1 MKSSVVISPYSV
13 EWPHI
18 FSQIREELLTVFP
31 PANTQIEHI
40 GSTAVVGLCAKPVI
54 DILLGTKD
62 LTEIESQI
70 ISLEALG
77 FDYVSKYEKEIP
89 TRRYFVKSS
98 SHGLRIHLHGVEIGS
113 RIWKEHLLFRDLLR
127 SDTDLRGR
135 YQDLKL
141 ALAVK
146 HAEDKSAYTA
156 AKSPFIE
163 AVLRISP
170 KTN

>member
-1 MKSSVVISPYSV
+1 MKSNLVISPYS
-13 EWPHI
+13 ETWPHI

-62 LTEIESQI
+62 LSEIESQI

-89 TRRYFVKSS
+89 TRRYS
-98 SHGLRIHLHGVEIGS
+98 LTR
-113 RIWKEHLLFRDLLR
+113 R
-127 SDTDLRGR
+127 
-135 YQDLKL
+135 
-141 ALAVK
+141 
-146 HAEDKSAYTA
+146 
-156 AKSPFIE
+156 
-163 AVLRISP
+163 
-170 KTN
+170 

>member
-1 MKSSVVISPYSV
+1 MSPNMKKRFQHV
-13 EWPHI
+13 
-18 FSQIREELLTVFP
+18 
-31 PANTQIEHI
+31 A
-40 GSTAVVGLCAKPVI
+40 
-54 DILLGTKD
+54 
-62 LTEIESQI
+62 
-70 ISLEALG
+70 
-77 FDYVSKYEKEIP
+77 
-89 TRRYFVKSS
+89 
-98 SHGLRIHLHGVEIGS
+98 IHLHGVEIGS

-163 AVLRISP
+163 AVLRVLPI
-170 KTN
+170 TI